1 MTLNSPPKPRI
12 LYAFQ
17 GTGNGHAARALELI
31 PILKRYAH
39 LEVLCSGNNSQ
50 LDLPFKLDY
59 HLKGISFS
67 YNKRGGLSYG
77 QTFRKANFFR
87 FRREVRNLDLS
98 PYDLVLNDFEPVSA
112 YAAKKQ
118 GSPIIAI
125 SHQAAFL
132 SSKSPRPKRKHYL
145 AEWIFKNY
153 APAPKAEAFHFSNYD
168 RFIHFPVLRKEIKA
182 LKTSNLGKYLVY
194 LPAYS
199 EAHIKEHLLKL
210 SNKDWII
217 FSKECKQVY
226 RQLNLEFR
234 PINGSD
240 FLSELAKC
248 EGLLCSAGFEAPA
261 EALYLGKKLFVI
273 PIKGQYEQNCNAAAL
288 KRLGIPSATD
298 LNFRTVQLLQDWAYG
313 EKLDT
318 KLEIEDAERLIIN
331 ILDRQKLL
339 IKAPQK
345 LDYTN

>member
-17 GTGNGHAARALELI
+17 GTGNGHAARAVELI
-31 PILKRYAH
+31 PILKKYAH

-50 LDLPFKLDY
+50 LDLPFDLDY
-59 HLKGISFS
+59 HLEGISFS
-67 YNKRGGLSYG
+67 YNKKGGLSYG

-87 FRREVRNLDLS
+87 FRREVQDLDLS
-98 PYDLVLNDFEPVSA
+98 QYDLILNDFEPVSA

-118 GSPIIAI
+118 NRPLIAI

-132 SSKSPRPKRKHYL
+132 SLKTPRPNRRHFL

-153 APAPKAEAFHFSNYD
+153 APAQKAEAFHFEAYD
-168 RFIHFPVLRKEIKA
+168 SFIHHPVLRKEIKA
-182 LKTSNLGKYLVY
+182 LETSNQGKYLVY
-194 LPAYS
+194 LPAYN

-217 FSKECKQVY
+217 FSKECKQAY
-226 RQLNLEFR
+226 KELNLEFR
-234 PINGSD
+234 PISGAD
-240 FLSELAKC
+240 FLNELAKC

-273 PIKGQYEQNCNAAAL
+273 PIKGQYEQDCNAAAL

-313 EKLDT
+313 EQEETNLK
-318 KLEIEDAERLIIN
+318 IEDAEQLIIN
-331 ILDRQKLL
+331 ILDRQDLL
-339 IKAPQK
+339 IKAPSEPQ
-345 LDYTN
+345 LH